1 MVDKWRLL
9 LGQCGG
15 VFKPMM
21 YAVEG
26 VDHNGRRFVGLY
38 TKEDASYLVSS
49 GNGLNRIVSRQ
60 VGRMVDCDLLT
71 KKEGLECVE

>member
-1 MVDKWRLL
+1 
-9 LGQCGG
+9 
-15 VFKPMM
+15 MM

-26 VDHNGRRFVGLY
+26 VDPNGRRFVGLY

-49 GNGLNRIVSRQ
+49 GKGLNRIVAITGRQ
-60 VGRMVDCDLLT
+60 LVHCDLLT